1 MASNSNREPMT
12 LDGIGEL
19 LMKAILELSE
29 EERMRLGAALL
40 EDLRKPV
47 GKLGRS
53 KWKA

>member
-12 LDGIGEL
+12 LDEIGAL
-19 LMKAILELSE
+19 LTKAIRKLSE
-29 EERMRLGAALL
+29 KERKRLGAALL

-47 GKLGRS
+47 GKLGRN